1 MINVGPGQNSQ
12 GGVQPAQNVQQG
24 QGGQASQ
31 NQADRD
37 GRRRWVVVI
46 PVLCGI
52 GVIIALIYI
61 TQVPRTERW
70 SALGLALAV
79 AAASALVGGIVGFLF
94 GIPLTNQKNSQNSG
108 ESTNGSLKANTGL
121 EQVSDWLT
129 KIIVGVGLVQLG
141 HALPAL
147 GRLGRSLNAPLGGIA
162 SSSAFGLSLALYFA
176 VLGFL
181 FGYLW
186 SREILPGEFAEG
198 LAGVIKKQLATADS
212 ERSSALSVVNQ
223 QLNSAKSGTA
233 PSPAELIQAVAA
245 APDSTRI
252 LIFNQAEELRKKVA
266 SQISHDLGNSPRQE
280 KLNDPTV
287 KTDQQTLKPVIPVFQ
302 ALIAADTANQDHRN
316 HGSLGW
322 TLKDT
327 AGPVSSDA
335 STWRQATAGLTTAIS
350 MRGTLPGSG
359 WRLYEANRAVCNIQ
373 LYQTADDAAKATLAT
388 QIWADLD
395 QAEADAYAK
404 PMVDLASP
412 TVDPDIN
419 QWCTAHPAPPPAAG
433 AAGGGH

>member
-1 MINVGPGQNSQ
+1 MSNIGPGQNPQ
-12 GGVQPAQNVQQG
+12 DGTQPAQNAQQG

-37 GRRRWVVVI
+37 ERRQWVVVI

-52 GVIIALIYI
+52 GAIIALIYI
-61 TQVPRTERW
+61 TQVPGAVRW
-70 SALGLALAV
+70 SAFGLALAL
-79 AAASALVGGIVGFLF
+79 AAASTLVGGIVGFLF

-147 GRLGRSLNAPLGGIA
+147 GRLAKSLNAPLGGIA
-162 SSSAFGLSLALYFA
+162 SSSAFGLALALYFA

-198 LAGVIKKQLATADS
+198 LAGVIKKQLNTSDS
-212 ERSSALSVVNQ
+212 QRSNALSVVNQ

-252 LIFNQAEELRKKVA
+252 LIFNQTEGLRKKVA
-266 SQISHDLGNSPRQE
+266 REIRDDLGNSPRQA
-280 KLNDPTV
+280 KLNDPTL
-287 KTDQQTLKPVIPVFQ
+287 KMQQQTLEPVIPVFQ
-302 ALIAADTANQDHRN
+302 ALIAADTAKKYHRN

-322 TLKDT
+322 ALKDT
-327 AGPVSSDA
+327 AGPISSDA
-335 STWRQATAGLTTAIS
+335 STWRQAITELTLAIN

-373 LYQTADDAAKATLAT
+373 LYETADDAAKATLVP
-388 QIWADLD
+388 QIRADLD
-395 QAEADAYAK
+395 QAGADAYAN
-404 PMVDLASP
+404 PMVDRDSP
-412 TVDPDIN
+412 DVDPDIK
-419 QWCTAHPAPPPAAG
+419 QWLAAQAPPPAAG

>member
-1 MINVGPGQNSQ
+1 MN
-12 GGVQPAQNVQQG
+12 AQQG

-31 NQADRD
+31 NQADPGD
-37 GRRRWVVVI
+37 RRRWVIVI
-46 PVLCGI
+46 PVLCAI

-61 TQVPRTERW
+61 TQVSSALRW
-70 SALGLALAV
+70 SAFGTALAV
-79 AAASALVGGIVGFLF
+79 AAASTLVGGIVGFLF
-94 GIPLTNQKNSQNSG
+94 GIPLTNQKTGQNSG
-108 ESTNGSLKANTGL
+108 ESADGTLKANTGL

-147 GRLGRSLNAPLGGIA
+147 GRLAKSLKDPLGDTA
-162 SSSAFGLSLALYFA
+162 SSSAFGLGLTIYFA

-198 LAGVIKKQLATADS
+198 LAGVIKKQLDASDS
-212 ERSSALSVVNQ
+212 QRSNALSVVNQ
-223 QLNSAKSGTA
+223 QLNSVKSGTA
-233 PSPAELIQAVAA
+233 PSPAELTQAVAA

-252 LIFNQAEELRKKVA
+252 LIFNQAEELRKKLA
-266 SQISHDLGNSPRQE
+266 SQIRLDLGDGPRQA

-287 KTDQQTLKPVIPVFQ
+287 KADQQTLKPVIPVFQ
-302 ALIAADTANQDHRN
+302 ALIAADTANQYHRN

-322 TLKDT
+322 ALKDT
-327 AGPVSSDA
+327 AGPVDSDA
-335 STWRQATAGLTTAIS
+335 ATWRQAITELTTAIS
-350 MRGTLPGSG
+350 IRGTLPGTG

-373 LYQTADDAAKATLAT
+373 LYETADDAAKATLTA

-395 QAEADAYAK
+395 QAEADAHAK
-404 PMVDLASP
+404 PMVDQDSP
-412 TVDPDIN
+412 IVDPDIK
-419 QWCTAHPAPPPAAG
+419 QWRDAHPAPPPAAG
-433 AAGGGH
+433 AGDGGR